1 MNINISCRD
10 LVHQVTSESFQDI
23 KKRIDTQR
31 EKLAKLRSM
40 TMVRYNTNLLDEFWT
55 LMPYQ
60 NVFEEFQKKV
70 SALSKEKR
78 RLSDLD
84 IQEKA
89 AAKAKIANSSLI
101 PWRAVLRCRDVALL
115 HHFFH

>member
-1 MNINISCRD
+1 MSTYSVKLED
-10 LVHQVTSESFQDI
+10 LEKHQVTSESFQDI

-78 RLSDLD
+78 RLSDLEHTGKKRR
-84 IQEKA
+84 QRLERK
-89 AAKAKIANSSLI
+89 SLMN
-101 PWRAVLRCRDVALL
+101 
-115 HHFFH
+115 